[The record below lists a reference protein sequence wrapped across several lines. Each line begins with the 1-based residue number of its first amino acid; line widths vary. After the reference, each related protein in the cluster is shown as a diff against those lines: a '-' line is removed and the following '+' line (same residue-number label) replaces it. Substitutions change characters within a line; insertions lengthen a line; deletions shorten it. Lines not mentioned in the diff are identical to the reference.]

1 MIDGKSL
8 RLSGGDG
15 GKCFFNSKSEH
26 ETFGLVEVESQY
38 SVVVSPDVPSTEAL
52 SPRETWL
59 TVINWSLNDEPDSYH
74 SLDIIDRLGA
84 PKQRLTLLA
93 GPTAVLSRRVGCYYY
108 SGSARLIST
117 YLGRERENRVPR
129 TVWSKSEIRVPFR
142 LCH

>member
-38 SVVVSPDVPSTEAL
+38 SVGVSPDVPSTEAL

-59 TVINWSLNDEPDSYH
+59 TVINWSLNDEPDSNYR
-74 SLDIIDRLGA
+74 LDIIGRLGA
-84 PKQRLTLLA
+84 PNQRLTLLA
-93 GPTAVLSRRVGCYYY
+93 APTTVHD
-108 SGSARLIST
+108 AR
-117 YLGRERENRVPR
+117 PR
-129 TVWSKSEIRVPFR
+129 S
-142 LCH
+142 